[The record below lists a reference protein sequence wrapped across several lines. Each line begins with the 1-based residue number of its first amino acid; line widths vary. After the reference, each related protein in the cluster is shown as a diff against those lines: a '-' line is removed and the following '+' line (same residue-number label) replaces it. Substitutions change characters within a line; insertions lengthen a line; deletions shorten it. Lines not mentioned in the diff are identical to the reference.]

1 MLSHYDF
8 CTHTMRARKPLSLFT
23 EEDNLTRNIYNTVE
37 VVLNSY
43 TPLSND
49 VNLVIICHYI
59 AMMLTTMGIV

>member
-1 MLSHYDF
+1 MRHSPVAVIFGGHESHYPYLLKR
-8 CTHTMRARKPLSLFT
+8 TTSPEIS
-23 EEDNLTRNIYNTVE
+23 IYTVE